1 VDRPTSKPSS
11 PRRRKVPA
19 ARSRLRPPGRRTA
32 KEQLAEVSHYVARL
46 QRATSLDLVQ
56 MEREGVPGALIKN
69 IGVRINVPMQRLYD
83 MLGAPKATMERKAAS
98 NKPVTGAVGQS
109 TLGLVR
115 LLARAESM
123 VAESTSPGAKGFDTA
138 RWLGEW
144 LETPQPALGGRRP
157 AEMLDTPT
165 GVAIVEKT
173 LGALASGSYL

>member
-1 VDRPTSKPSS
+1 MDHPARKPSS
-11 PRRRKVPA
+11 PRKRRVSA
-19 ARSRLRPPGRRTA
+19 ARTRLRPAGGSTA
-32 KEQLAEVSHYVARL
+32 KESRAQVSDYVARL
-46 QRATSLDLVQ
+46 QRATALDLVQ

-69 IGVRINVPMQRLYD
+69 IGLRINLPMQRLYD

-123 VAESTSPGAKGFDTA
+123 VAESTSPDARGFDTA

-157 AEMLDTPT
+157 SEMLDTPT
-165 GVAIVEKT
+165 GVAIVEKA

>member
-1 VDRPTSKPSS
+1 MDHPARKPSA
-11 PRRRKVPA
+11 PRKRKVSA
-19 ARSRLRPPGRRTA
+19 ARSRSRPPGRGTA
-32 KEQLAEVSHYVARL
+32 KERLAEVSHYVARL

-69 IGVRINVPMQRLYD
+69 IGLRINVPMQRLYD

-109 TLGLVR
+109 ALGLVK